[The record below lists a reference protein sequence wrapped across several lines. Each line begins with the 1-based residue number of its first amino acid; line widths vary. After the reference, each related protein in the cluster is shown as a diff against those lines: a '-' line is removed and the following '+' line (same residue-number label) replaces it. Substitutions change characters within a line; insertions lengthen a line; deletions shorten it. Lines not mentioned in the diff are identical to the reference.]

1 MMFMFYVF
9 EILISLFFVYFLI
22 GMIFCGIVICSAPKE
37 FENQVRSQKVIEV
50 LTFLWPILIVSFF
63 KDMIKNKKKGNNDE

>member
-1 MMFMFYVF
+1 MFMCCVF

-22 GMIFCGIVICSAPKE
+22 GMIFCGIVIYSAPKE
-37 FENQVRSQKVIEV
+37 FENKVKSQKVIEV

-63 KDMIKNKKKGNNDE
+63 KDMIKNKKKGR

>member
-1 MMFMFYVF
+1 MCCVF

-22 GMIFCGIVICSAPKE
+22 GMIFCGIAIYSAPKE
-37 FENQVRSQKVIEV
+37 FENKVRSQKVIEV

-63 KDMIKNKKKGNNDE
+63 KDMIKNKKKGK